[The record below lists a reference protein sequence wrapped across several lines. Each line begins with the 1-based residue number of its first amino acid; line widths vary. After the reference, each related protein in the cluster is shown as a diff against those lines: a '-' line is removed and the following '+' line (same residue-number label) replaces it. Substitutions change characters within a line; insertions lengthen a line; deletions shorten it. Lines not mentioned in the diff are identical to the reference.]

1 MVSFEVLELCV
12 RGHVC
17 VIADPL
23 RAHCLE
29 TSQVPPNLIGH
40 GCPGSGPVSMGLK
53 ELFMAWKVTCPNT
66 ALFNYRRGMHAY
78 HCPQPLQA
86 QQMPSLTRFSP
97 EVHPPHLRKIL
108 YPNRNWIWVSSPP
121 YPKALKHP
129 PLLLCS
135 PSLCQWHTSQWFSI
149 QYKHKEIL
157 LCYYLHCTSLILSPA
172 TAPIP
177 SQSLTTLT
185 SLPLYSELPI
195 PI

>member
-29 TSQVPPNLIGH
+29 TSQVPPNLIDH
-40 GCPGSGPVSMGLK
+40 GCPGSGRFSMLWGLT
-53 ELFMAWKVTCPNT
+53 ELFRAGKVTCPNT

-78 HCPQPLQA
+78 HPPPPPKPTPPA
-86 QQMPSLTRFSP
+86 KWMPSLTLLTLYRL
-97 EVHPPHLRKIL
+97 HIQLHLLKNL

-135 PSLCQWHTSQWFSI
+135 PSLCQWHTSQWFSV
-149 QYKHKEIL
+149 QCKHKEIL
-157 LCYYLHCTSLILSPA
+157 LCY
-172 TAPIP
+172 
-177 SQSLTTLT
+177 
-185 SLPLYSELPI
+185 
-195 PI
+195 